1 MSLILEAEKAGEFD
15 DELESI
21 AVSNGKVVQATRING
36 EPLPNVPQ
44 VNYGYDSDP
53 GDGIRKAEYENVNG
67 KDGESDND
75 SVRL

>member
-21 AVSNGKVVQATRING
+21 TVSNGKVLQATSING
-36 EPLPNVPQ
+36 APLPNVPQ
-44 VNYGYDSDP
+44 VNYAYDSDP
-53 GDGIRKAEYENVNG
+53 GDDIRKEEYENVNG
-67 KDGESDND
+67 KDGDSDND